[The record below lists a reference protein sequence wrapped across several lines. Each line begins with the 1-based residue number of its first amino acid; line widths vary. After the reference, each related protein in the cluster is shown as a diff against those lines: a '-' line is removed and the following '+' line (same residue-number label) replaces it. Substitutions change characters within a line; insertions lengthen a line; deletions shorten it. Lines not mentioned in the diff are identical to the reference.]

1 MNDKYSK
8 KWNGLKDNSQIVRYI
23 DSLPQVQNNAAKHQY
38 EATALWKRALETGF
52 DGTAGMNKKH
62 FKRPTGQTQIEY
74 IKVSLATDPNLATQ
88 IENALCD
95 PENQT
100 DWKISSMLAILS
112 QVLISPSRTRASDEA
127 LFEYIYG
134 LPEVQENHRGK
145 FKNLSNQASVYIGAD
160 GLLTEKKSKKKAKG
174 GDSKTLDYSYTLTDA
189 NGETQTVFFAHKSR
203 RSNGGGQG
211 ESLKELEGTLGNTRN
226 THVVLILEGEGNNSY
241 EKALE
246 RKPSNPFYH
255 VCNSIPEA
263 IRLAESLYPQEI
275 TCK

>member
-1 MNDKYSK
+1 MNKYSK
-8 KWNGLKDNSQIVRYI
+8 KWNDLKDNDLIVIYA
-23 DSLPQVQNNAAKHQY
+23 DGLPQVQNNAAKHQY
-38 EATALWKRALETGF
+38 EATVLWKHALEANF

-62 FKRPTGQTQIEY
+62 FKRTTGQTQISL
-74 IKVSLATDPNLATQ
+74 IKSLLASDPNLETQ
-88 IENALCD
+88 IESALCD
-95 PENQT
+95 PDNQT
-100 DWKISSMLAILS
+100 DPKISLLLALCDK
-112 QVLISPSRTRASDEA
+112 VLISPSRTRASDEA
-127 LFEYIYG
+127 WFEYIYG
-134 LPEVQENHRGK
+134 LPEIQVNHRGK
-145 FKNLSNQASVYIGAD
+145 FKNLSNQSSVYIGAD
-160 GLLTEKKSKKKAKG
+160 GLLTEKKSDKKEEG

-189 NGETQTVFFAHKSR
+189 NGETQTVYFAHKSR

-211 ESLKELEGTLGNTRN
+211 ESLKELEGTLGNTQY
-226 THVVLILEGEGNNSY
+226 THVVLVLEGEGNNSY